1 MPIAEEK
8 LLKLIQSGSVSIAPY
23 DKKCVVDNGYKLHV
37 GTEITEVT
45 ASDDNAPIDTNSKEY
60 NSGISYPI
68 YDTGFVICPNRV
80 YSLTLL
86 EGVTCK
92 NFSGQIVP
100 DEDLAKAGLMLT
112 TSSNIK
118 YNVPEKLTVTI
129 SATNYLTIYP
139 GAEIATMYFT
149 SNISDGVPSGG
160 IIMWSGYDGQGIPDG
175 WVLCNG
181 ENGTP
186 DLRDRFIVGSGNRYS
201 IGNTGG
207 EDRVT
212 LNIDQIPEHKHN
224 SGDMRVESGYMTYA
238 TGAASAYAIGQSS
251 AYERTATVIGSTG
264 TAGGSQS
271 HENRPPYYALAF
283 IMKL

>member
-8 LLKLIQSGSVSIAPY
+8 LLKLIQSGSVNITPY

-45 ASDDNAPIDTNSKEY
+45 ASDDNAPIDTNAKEY

-68 YDTGFVICPNRV
+68 YDIGFVICPNKV

-86 EGVTCK
+86 ESVTCK

-100 DEDLAKAGLMLT
+100 DEELAKAGLMIT

-160 IIMWSGYDGQGIPDG
+160 IIMWCGYDGQGIPDG

-212 LNIDQIPEHKHN
+212 LSVDQIPRHKHDA
-224 SGDMRVESGYMTYA
+224 GTLAVEPALVVNAVASIDTYNVADETDISSNVRISGY
-238 TGAASAYAIGQSS
+238 TGF
-251 AYERTATVIGSTG
+251 
-264 TAGGSQS
+264 AGGSQS